1 MKGMHKISR
10 GRGFRGAL
18 DYAFDRDNTDTDP
31 GRLLGGNMAGQ
42 NARELAAEFGRV
54 RRLRPDIEKP
64 VWHNALRLPAGEKLS
79 DEQWV
84 AIADDYMQRMG
95 YTEAH
100 PRAYVLH
107 DDADGQHIHI
117 VASRI
122 SIEGK
127 VFLGKNENLAST
139 RHIQA
144 LEKAHGLTITKGPEY
159 DPTTGKIRMPDSR
172 QVTKGEVE
180 MGLRTQDEPPR
191 QKLQRLINEAKAD
204 HPTAVQFAKRLT
216 ESGVTVH
223 PNLASTGKLN
233 GFSFALD
240 GVAFKGS
247 QLGDQYKWQRLQK
260 EISYD
265 QARDFERLEK
275 YRAGTLARPIAATGA
290 YLDTADH
297 HLETASRTAGNI
309 DQAAGSITDRAARRA
324 VRAYLES
331 TVINRGKITTTTTTT
346 QPGAKMN
353 AIQNDNKDD
362 AIESDEPLDK
372 RQRYKAQILEKHY
385 KAQIEEVL
393 ARRLAYVKAL
403 NDQIIIGLQDANG
416 LEIGK
421 LIDMGDRITAG
432 TGSDAEIEA
441 MIALAKAKG
450 WTGMKFF
457 GSAEFRKRA
466 AEKAV
471 EAGIKVNGY
480 KPKQKPEA
488 TTPDVMDSLAELI
501 NEPASEPVPPTP
513 YEVARLAARQRAQNE
528 IDNQGRKTPS
538 SPSAPLPETSTVSAG
553 PDPYLS
559 VCQSEIQRIRAEID
573 EARSMLS
580 KVRLHNIEDIRKQ
593 ELDQA
598 QNDPRFA
605 SIIDPV
611 KHLFEKRQAADS
623 VLEYAKELHA
633 KRNWIGRAINVR
645 KIAKLEREAAEAKHE
660 HVIAAKA
667 ARTKILA
674 DNYVLNRIVSAEYEN
689 KRSDELSQRLTNL
702 EKMLEGLSTLESE
715 LKLTIGRVYFSPGR
729 IQRTLNPAEQS
740 VLNLV
745 NRNLTIQKRQEQL
758 KRDQE
763 RQEEQLKRDLEHQ
776 ERLRQLPQEQDEPD
790 PENRFN
796 SPFRP

>member
-18 DYAFDRDNTDTDP
+18 DYAFDRDNTDADP

-79 DEQWV
+79 DGKWV
-84 AIADDYMQRMG
+84 EIADDYMQRMG

-100 PRAYVLH
+100 PRAYILH

-117 VASRI
+117 VASRV
-122 SIEGK
+122 SIEGT

-139 RHIQA
+139 KHIQT

-159 DPTTGKIRMPDSR
+159 DPATGKIKMPDSR
-172 QVTKGEVE
+172 QITKGEVE

-204 HPTAVQFAKRLT
+204 HPTSVQFAKRLT
-216 ESGVTVH
+216 SAGVTVH

-240 GVAFKGS
+240 GIAFKGS

-265 QARDFERLEK
+265 QERDFERLQK
-275 YRAGTLARPIAATGA
+275 YRAGTIPRAVAAVGA
-290 YLDTADH
+290 DLDTASL
-297 HLETASRTAGNI
+297 HLETARRAAGNI
-309 DQAAGSITDRAARRA
+309 DRAAGNITDRAARRA
-324 VRAYLES
+324 VGAYLES
-331 TVINRGKITTTTTTT
+331 TVINRGKTTTT
-346 QPGAKMN
+346 QPGAKMI
-353 AIQNDNKDD
+353 AIQNDSKDY
-362 AIESDEPLDK
+362 AIQSDESLDK

-393 ARRLAYVKAL
+393 ARHLAYVKAL
-403 NDQIIIGLQDANG
+403 NDQIIIGLKDANG
-416 LEIGK
+416 LEVGK

-457 GSAEFRKRA
+457 GPAEFKKRA
-466 AEKAV
+466 ADKAV
-471 EAGIKVNGY
+471 EAGIKVEGY
-480 KPKQKPEA
+480 KPIQKPEV

-501 NEPASEPVPPTP
+501 NEPAPDPAPPTP
-513 YEVARLAARQRAQNE
+513 HEIARLAARQRAQNE
-528 IDNQGRKTPS
+528 IDIQGRKN
-538 SPSAPLPETSTVSAG
+538 PLPPSEPLPGMSTTSTES
-553 PDPYLS
+553 DPYLL
-559 VCQSEIQRIRAEID
+559 VCQSETQRIRTELD
-573 EARSMLS
+573 ETRSTLS

-633 KRNWIGRAINVR
+633 KRNWIGKAINAR
-645 KIAKLEREAAEAKHE
+645 KIAKLEQEAAEAKHE

-667 ARTKILA
+667 VRAKILA
-674 DNYVLNRIVSAEYEN
+674 DNYVRNRIASAEYEN
-689 KRSDELSQRLTNL
+689 KRSGELNQRLTNL
-702 EKMLEGLSTLESE
+702 EKILEGLSTLESE
-715 LKLTIGRVYFSPGR
+715 LKLTIGRIYFSPGR
-729 IQRTLNPAEQS
+729 IHRTLNPAEQS
-740 VLNLV
+740 VLDLV

-758 KRDQE
+758 KRDLE

-776 ERLRQLPQEQDEPD
+776 ERMRQRAQEQDEPD
-790 PENRFN
+790 PEDRFH